1 MRGLGMVVAGR
12 VAEPVMEVDERAHGG
27 RCPRPTRTVNF
38 CNDDLL
44 LSAAWGGLL
53 VSSLNVLLFDETVP
67 KYCYQH
73 LLLMTSQILVG
84 SSDILIYTYF
94 SVYLTP
100 NFLFKWEKGY
110 TSYRH

>member
-53 VSSLNVLLFDETVP
+53 VSSLNVVWGFLFASQISILFMQRVSITIYP
-67 KYCYQH
+67 
-73 LLLMTSQILVG
+73 LLLGRFARFCLFFPSTCKSTSKKSFLLLQ
-84 SSDILIYTYF
+84 
-94 SVYLTP
+94 YL
-100 NFLFKWEKGY
+100 
-110 TSYRH
+110 R